1 MKKMYFSTLVVLE
14 YYPAS
19 VEFDFEAFVF
29 REFERPP
36 MHVPSRRHNV
46 SDKKSYTEVYIS
58 R

>member
-29 REFERPP
+29 RESETT
-36 MHVPSRRHNV
+36 HVPPRRHNV
-46 SDKKSYTEVYIS
+46 SDKKSYTEVYVS